1 MHAGFFVVEET
12 TPPGGGSVEWMTNF
26 AQFYQQGGVFMHL
39 ITLLAL
45 TSTGLLASR
54 AVRLRGLV
62 RRVTAGKPPP
72 PPEHEGLIL
81 GLMVAAGLA
90 GALGATFGLIET
102 GAALRSV
109 PPEHQVMALSRAL
122 PIALSPFAW
131 SLLLV
136 IPLVLGR
143 GVVGAVEAR
152 LRRLAARA

>member
-1 MHAGFFVVEET
+1 
-12 TPPGGGSVEWMTNF
+12 MTNF

-39 ITLLAL
+39 ITLFAL

-72 PPEHEGLIL
+72 PAEHEGLIL

-109 PPEHQVMALSRAL
+109 APEHQMMALARAL

-131 SLLLV
+131 SLLLL
-136 IPLVLGR
+136 IPMVLGR
-143 GVVGAVEAR
+143 AVVGAVEAR
-152 LRRLAARA
+152 LRRLAART